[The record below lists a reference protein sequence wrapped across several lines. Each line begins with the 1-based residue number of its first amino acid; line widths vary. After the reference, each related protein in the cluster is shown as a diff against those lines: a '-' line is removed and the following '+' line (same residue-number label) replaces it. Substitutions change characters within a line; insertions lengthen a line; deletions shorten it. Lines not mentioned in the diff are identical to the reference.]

1 MPSVLNL
8 AGIGQVTIDR
18 RPDMCPICHT
28 RITPNVMTGGIAGR
42 IYDGNLTI
50 VFVCPS
56 DSCREYFLGYYEKR
70 NAQYGFLTCRPK
82 ETAVPSLPD
91 FVTNISANY
100 CEMFRECYRAEAEGL
115 HQVAGFGY
123 RKALEFLIKDY
134 LVSRRPEDRAAIE
147 ATPLAT
153 CIETYVGDANVRD
166 VGRRAVWL
174 GKDESQRTWMDKEL
188 RDLKSVLELVL
199 RWIETEYLTAELLK
213 TMPPAPDG
221 AAGEEPE
228 QEAPTPGL
236 HAAEGNGGGIGTI
249 RGAAAALSVS
259 D

>member
-8 AGIGQVTIDR
+8 AGTGQVTIDR
-18 RPDMCPICHT
+18 RPDMCPICQS
-28 RITPNVMTGGIAGR
+28 RITPNVMTGGVGGR
-42 IYDGNLTI
+42 VYGANLTV

-56 DSCREYFLGYYEKR
+56 DSCREHFLGYYEKK
-70 NAQYGFLTCRPK
+70 NGQYTFLTCRPK
-82 ETAVPSLPD
+82 ETAVPRLPD
-91 FVTNISANY
+91 FVVRISSTY
-100 CEMFRECYRAEAEGL
+100 CEMYAECYRAEAEGL

-147 ATPLAT
+147 GTPLGT

-174 GKDESQRTWMDKEL
+174 GKDESQRVWVEKDL
-188 RDLKSVLELVL
+188 RDLKAVLELVL

-213 TMPPAPDG
+213 TMPLES
-221 AAGEEPE
+221 EEASVE
-228 QEAPTPGL
+228 GLARSEAPGRDGSGGGLGGL
-236 HAAEGNGGGIGTI
+236 HAA
-249 RGAAAALSVS
+249 AARPALA
-259 D
+259 